1 VGNFYRW
8 YLSAGVLAIDALM
21 CRIACYT
28 ICLNEQKFAQRW
40 LDTTKDADYV
50 LVADTGSTDKTL
62 DILSDIDVVSIA
74 VKPFRFDD
82 CRNSALNLLPADLDV
97 VIALDMDETLTP
109 GWRQKI
115 EKVWT
120 PTTTRLRYGYVWS
133 WTSEGQPD
141 LVFQSDKISG
151 RFTHRW
157 KAPVHEVLHPTVPE
171 VFATI
176 ESVLIE
182 HHPDSS
188 KSRGQYLSLLKLAVI
203 EDPFDDRNSHY
214 LGREYFYH
222 QLYAEAI
229 TELHRH
235 LSLPRAL
242 WKAERA
248 ASMRY
253 IAKCHECLGEAAQ
266 AHEWFVRAT
275 LEDPSS
281 REALI
286 DVARHALAQNAF
298 YATISYCQ
306 VALALPVVVGDY
318 MAERYARTEGA
329 HDLMAVALSHI
340 GQQQEAIK
348 HARTAVALNPHDLRL
363 VRNLRMMEE

>member
-1 VGNFYRW
+1 MRI
-8 YLSAGVLAIDALM
+8 GV
-21 CRIACYT
+21 YT
-28 ICLNEQKFAQRW
+28 CAFNEAKFAKRW
-40 LDTTKDADYV
+40 LDCTKEADYV
-50 LVADTGSTDKTL
+50 LVADTGSTDSTL
-62 DILSDIDVVSIA
+62 DILRDVDVISIA
-74 VKPFRFDD
+74 VRPFRFDD
-82 CRNSALNLLPADLDV
+82 ARNAALSLLPADIDV
-97 VIALDMDETLTP
+97 AIALDMDETLTP

-115 EKVWT
+115 EDVWT
-120 PTTTRLRYGYVWS
+120 SETTRLRYGYVWS
-133 WTSEGQPD
+133 WTADGKPD
-141 LVFQSDKISG
+141 LVFQADKISG

-171 VFATI
+171 VFASV
-176 ESVLIE
+176 ESVVIE

-188 KSRGQYLSLLKLAVI
+188 KSRGQYLSLLKLAVA

-214 LGREYFYH
+214 LGRELFFH
-222 QLYAEAI
+222 KLYAEAI

-235 LSLPRAL
+235 LSLPKSL

-253 IAKCHECLGEAAQ
+253 IGKCHECRGEAAQ
-266 AHEWFVRAT
+266 AQEWFVRAT

-286 DVARHALAQNAF
+286 DAARFALAQNAF

-306 VALALPVVVGDY
+306 MALSLPVMVGDY

-340 GQQQEAIK
+340 GQKTKAIE
-348 HARTAVALNPHDLRL
+348 HARTAIMLNPHDARL
-363 VRNLRMMEE
+363 ARNLKMIEA